1 MDDRT
6 PDHIRG
12 PIFLGI
18 ALRLEQEGRPNLAKL
33 YLQRAIACERWA
45 GSR

>member
-1 MDDRT
+1 MDKA

-12 PIFLGI
+12 PIFLSI

-33 YLQRAIACERWA
+33 YLQRAIACERSA
-45 GSR
+45 RSR